1 MRTDVDDR
9 KALLV
14 QSYRVADVDVKLD
27 YVDQVEKRGAAR
39 SACAALLGGLAAAVV
54 ALLLVAGCARS
65 ADPDLGGLRADEID
79 YNWHVRPILSENC
92 FKCHGPDPAARKAK
106 LRLDIGDI
114 ATAEL
119 PETAGKFAIVPRH
132 SERSELVRR
141 ITSRDPDARMPPEST
156 HKTLSAQQVAI
167 LRQWIDNGAE
177 YRPHWAFIPPKK
189 PAVPQTAFASGVA
202 NDVDRFVFA
211 KLERNGLS
219 PAREADKETLVNRV
233 TLTLTGLPP
242 QIADVDAFLKDAA
255 PDAYERL
262 VDRLL
267 ASPAYAEHMAEY
279 WLDLARWS
287 ETDGFLDD
295 HHDRF
300 LWPWRDWVIAAFKND
315 MPFDRFGTEQL
326 AGDLLP
332 AATKD
337 QVLATAFLRVGKRTT
352 ENGAIDAEYKAEY
365 MVDRTDNAL
374 GIAFLGLTVGC
385 ARCHDH
391 KYDPIK
397 QRDYYSLGAFFNSND
412 EPGAYAPGFSGIQG
426 GPTLAW
432 PDQDA
437 QAKVDAAERELA
449 AREAAYDRALAAARP
464 GADDAAR
471 KLAASDGAAAA
482 LRASLAKSEAAYY
495 PFDSAR
501 PAALT
506 DLPEPR
512 AAHIPPPTLTVFRR
526 NAYGGAPPAPKNET
540 PEQRKQREQFQL
552 AQRVPR
558 NYNAESLTLSAS
570 ATPGVEPAV
579 IQGPVLRDGVRGN
592 ALWFDETNRGFLGRD
607 VGYYD
612 RTDPFSIDFWFYVGD
627 DYENVPVLNNLAEQN
642 SGRTGY
648 RFTIDHG
655 KLWISLAHSPPAN
668 MIAIET
674 QDALPVR
681 AWTHVAFTYDGSS
694 RAGGMRLY
702 LNGAAAAVD
711 VKRDHLTRSILPFTS
726 GDVFDPYLGVEI
738 GTRFREK
745 APVGSAIDE
754 LRFYSRDLAPAE
766 VQFLHD
772 DQSAAAA
779 TADQLAP
786 LLLAAEPNVAA
797 ARAALTKARVREN
810 ELATA
815 VPQVLVMGDAPEP
828 IPTFVLNRGVYSAL
842 GEQVAPHGLDAVL
855 PWDAALPPNRA
866 GLAQWLFDPR
876 NPLTARVFVNRIW
889 QMHFGRGIVETAEDF
904 GSQGSIPTHP
914 ELLDWLA
921 VRFVESGWDVKALHR
936 LIVTSAT
943 YKQRSELSDESLA
956 RDARNE
962 LYARGPRWRM
972 TAEMVRDSAL
982 AASGLLATKVG
993 GPSVEPYQPSG
1004 IWNPLNSFYE
1014 YPAPADLPEDDLHR
1028 RTIYTFVKRNAPHPE
1043 LKIFDFK
1050 NRTESIARRRSS
1062 NTPLQA
1068 LVLENDPQFVE
1079 AYRALAQEVLRSSSD
1094 ETEQLT
1100 RLYRLAARET
1110 PAQAHLE
1117 LMSRYYRA
1125 QREVFVRDE
1134 RKAEGLL
1141 GVGVSKP
1148 DPALDRA
1155 SLAAMTNV
1163 AALVMNSPDAYT
1175 VR

>member
-1 MRTDVDDR
+1 MAGAGDSGTGRPRVEHGPAGGLR
-9 KALLV
+9 LL
-14 QSYRVADVDVKLD
+14 
-27 YVDQVEKRGAAR
+27 
-39 SACAALLGGLAAAVV
+39 LAAA
-54 ALLLVAGCARS
+54 ALAIVGCSPS
-65 ADPDLGGLRADEID
+65 APDLGPLRAAEID

-92 FKCHGPDPAARKAK
+92 FKCHGPDPSARKAK
-106 LRLDIGDI
+106 LRLDVAEA

-119 PETAGKFAIVPRH
+119 PESPGKFAIVPRH
-132 SERSELVRR
+132 AERSELVRR
-141 ITSRDPDARMPPEST
+141 IKSQDPDVRMPPEST
-156 HKTLSAQQVAI
+156 HKTLTAQQVAI
-167 LRQWIDNGAE
+167 LAQWIDNGAE
-177 YRPHWAFIPPKK
+177 YRPHWAFIPPTK
-189 PAVPQTAFASGVA
+189 PAVPQTTFASRAA
-202 NDVDRFVFA
+202 NDVDRFVLA
-211 KLERNGLS
+211 KLERSGLS
-219 PAREADKETLVNRV
+219 PAREADKETLINRV
-233 TLTLTGLPP
+233 SLTLTGLPP
-242 QIADVDAFLKDAA
+242 RIEDVDAFLKDAA

-279 WLDLARWS
+279 WLDLARFS

-300 LWPWRDWVIAAFKND
+300 LWPWRDWVIAAFQND

-332 AATKD
+332 DATKD

-365 MVDRTDNAL
+365 MVERTDNAL
-374 GIAFLGLTVGC
+374 GVAFLGLTVGC

-432 PDQDA
+432 PDSDV
-437 QAKVDAAERELA
+437 QAKLDAAASELV
-449 AREAAYDRALAAARP
+449 AREADYTKALAAARA

-471 KLAASDGAAAA
+471 RLAVAGAGPVAAA

-506 DLPEPR
+506 DLPEPLPPR
-512 AAHIPPPTLTVFRR
+512 IPPPTLTVFRR
-526 NAYGGAPPAPKNET
+526 NAYGGAPPPPKNET
-540 PEQRKQREQFQL
+540 LEQRKQREQAQL
-552 AQRVPR
+552 FARVPR

-570 ATPGVEPAV
+570 ATRGVAPAV
-579 IQGPVLRDGVRGN
+579 IQGPVLRDGVRGK

-627 DYENVPVLNNLAEQN
+627 QYENVPVLNNLAEQN

-655 KLWISLAHSPPAN
+655 RLWISLAHSPPAN

-674 QDALPVR
+674 TDALPVR
-681 AWTHVAFTYDGSS
+681 AWTHIAFTYDGSS
-694 RAGGMRLY
+694 RAAGMRLY
-702 LNGAAAAVD
+702 LDGAPAAVD
-711 VKRDHLTRSILPFTS
+711 VRRDHLTRTILPFTT
-726 GDVFDPYLGVEI
+726 GDVFDPFVGLAF

-745 APVGSAIDE
+745 APVGSALDE
-754 LRFYSRDLAPAE
+754 LRVYSRDLTPAE
-766 VQFLHD
+766 VAFLHD
-772 DQSAAAA
+772 ERSADTA
-779 TADQLAP
+779 TGGD
-786 LLLAAEPNVAA
+786 LAALTLASDSSVVA
-797 ARAALTKARVREN
+797 ARASLTEARRAEN

-815 VPQVLVMGDAPEP
+815 VPQVLVMGDAPNP
-828 IPTFVLNRGVYSAL
+828 IPTFVLNRGVYSAP
-842 GEQVAPHGLDAVL
+842 GEEVRPHGLDAVL
-855 PWDAALPPNRA
+855 PWDDSLPPNRA
-866 GLAQWLFDPR
+866 GLARWLFDPR
-876 NPLTARVFVNRIW
+876 NPLTARVFVNRVW

-943 YKQRSELSDESLA
+943 YKQSSELNDELLT

-982 AASGLLATKVG
+982 AASGLLVAKVG
-993 GPSVEPYQPSG
+993 GPSVKPYQPTG

-1014 YPAPADLPEDDLHR
+1014 YPAPADLPADELHR

-1043 LKIFDFK
+1043 LKIFDFR

-1068 LVLENDPQFVE
+1068 LALENDPQFVE
-1079 AYRALAQEVLRSSSD
+1079 AYRALAAEALRSSSD
-1094 ETEQLT
+1094 EAAQLT

-1110 PAQAHLE
+1110 PSQAHLD
-1117 LMSRYYRA
+1117 LLSRYYRA
-1125 QREVFVRDE
+1125 QRELFGRDQKKTE
-1134 RKAEGLL
+1134 ELL
-1141 GVGVSKP
+1141 GVGVSKT
-1148 DPALDRA
+1148 DPSLDRA
-1155 SLAAMTNV
+1155 ALAALTNV